1 MPYTDTRCRLPV
13 DLVLH
18 RTEQVVTNLKVPTG
32 IRNTDF
38 FALMRVILC
47 LLDFTDTYC
56 SVVSGKIIKADTS
69 FTLRKVLVSP

>member
-1 MPYTDTRCRLPV
+1 M
-13 DLVLH
+13 VLH

-38 FALMRVILC
+38 YALVRVMLC

-56 SVVSGKIIKADTS
+56 SVVSGGIITADTT
-69 FTLRKVLVSP
+69 FTVRKRCSVAISLERKGSERR

>member
-1 MPYTDTRCRLPV
+1 M
-13 DLVLH
+13 VLH

-38 FALMRVILC
+38 YALMRVMLC

-56 SVVSGKIIKADTS
+56 SVVSGGIITADTT
-69 FTLRKVLVSP
+69 FTVKKSCGVAVSLEHKGNERR

>member
-1 MPYTDTRCRLPV
+1 V
-13 DLVLH
+13 VLH

-38 FALMRVILC
+38 YALVRVTLC

-56 SVVSGKIIKADTS
+56 SVVSGGIITADTT
-69 FTLRKVLVSP
+69 FTVRKRSVAVSSERKENERR